1 LQLRRLQQAEPATGA
16 AGPRD
21 RGHQKTDVEI
31 SSRLPAKRSWVEKR
45 AGSSSTAEAAT
56 AEWSRWKAPK
66 TCLGPRRIPTT
77 TGEAHEQELMIF
89 AAVEYDAGASL
100 HAASQPAATSARTHS
115 KAEGRRSLILN
126 LKFNVN

>member
-1 LQLRRLQQAEPATGA
+1 MELMLKSADTASKEQLGRRKE
-16 AGPRD
+16 
-21 RGHQKTDVEI
+21 
-31 SSRLPAKRSWVEKR
+31 
-45 AGSSSTAEAAT
+45 SSSSSAAEAAAA

-66 TCLGPRRIPTT
+66 TCLGPRRIPTA

-100 HAASQPAATSARTHS
+100 HAASQPASHVSAHAF

-126 LKFNVN
+126 LKLNVI